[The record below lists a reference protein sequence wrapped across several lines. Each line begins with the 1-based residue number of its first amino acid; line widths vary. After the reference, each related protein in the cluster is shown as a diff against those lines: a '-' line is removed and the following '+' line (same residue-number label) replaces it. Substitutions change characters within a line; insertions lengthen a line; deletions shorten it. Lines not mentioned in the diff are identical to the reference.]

1 LVSTIQIACKARLPW
16 RAGSLAARFRTFV
29 VSCTQQRCS
38 RVFGHTSPSAFQNP
52 RTPLAAASSGATVL
66 YSKLMHADGWRY
78 LSDYLV
84 LTGGINMPNDFPPLT
99 PREINL
105 ITENNRLRRG
115 LLIAERQLILVMKTG
130 KPPHKCAEAIQEIR
144 EALSGLKNAGLGPE
158 DVFLDDE
165 PDASA

>member
-1 LVSTIQIACKARLPW
+1 
-16 RAGSLAARFRTFV
+16 
-29 VSCTQQRCS
+29 
-38 RVFGHTSPSAFQNP
+38 
-52 RTPLAAASSGATVL
+52 
-66 YSKLMHADGWRY
+66 MHADGWRY

-115 LLIAERQLILVMKTG
+115 LLLAERQLIVVMKTG
-130 KPPHKCAEAIQEIR
+130 KPPRRCAEAIQEIR

-158 DVFLDDE
+158 DVFVDDE